1 MPLSVLRSK
10 KRQPAA
16 VIKSPISMH
25 TKKLIL
31 ASGSPRRNELLGLL
45 GVPFTKRPAEIN
57 ERKRESESPREY
69 VERMASEKGSAH
81 VIGKDEIV
89 LSADTIVELDGLV
102 IGKPADEHDAWRI
115 LKLLRG
121 ETHHVFTALSLHLD
135 EGNSVLSD
143 ISQTLVTMRE
153 YSDSE
158 IKDYISREEYA
169 DKAGG
174 YAIQDPLF
182 HPVREIRGC
191 YSNVMGLPL
200 CHMFRLFKQAG
211 ISLDVEIAGVCQR
224 YNDITCEVY
233 PSIVN
238 ENNYESNI

>member
-1 MPLSVLRSK
+1 MLLSVLRLK

-16 VIKSPISMH
+16 VIKSPINMH

-31 ASGSPRRNELLGLL
+31 ASDSPRRNELLGLL
-45 GVPFTKRPAEIN
+45 GVPFTKRPAEID
-57 ERKRESESPREY
+57 ERKRESESPHEY
-69 VERMASEKGSAH
+69 VERMASEKGSTH

-102 IGKPADEHDAWRI
+102 IGKPADEHDAWKI

-121 ETHHVFTALSLHLD
+121 KTHHVFTALSLHLD
-135 EGNSVLSD
+135 ESNSVLSD

-158 IKDYISREEYA
+158 IKDYISRGEYA

-182 HPVREIRGC
+182 HPVSEIRGC

-200 CHMFRLFKQAG
+200 CHMFRLFKQAE
-211 ISLDVEIAGVCQR
+211 ISMDVEIAGVCQR